1 MFLCVPFSDNRIL
14 SVSVVVILCL
24 VYIRLRFPVLFKSVT
39 ISDVT
44 ILKNPWAIELK
55 MKMLLWRLYFML
67 IVLQNLSRKVKTS
80 LMKRRVEK

>member
-1 MFLCVPFSDNRIL
+1 MLQICILIYTFKLSAYHTGYPVNRML
-14 SVSVVVILCL
+14 PVSLVVISCL

-55 MKMLLWRLYFML
+55 MEMLLSRLY
-67 IVLQNLSRKVKTS
+67 
-80 LMKRRVEK
+80 